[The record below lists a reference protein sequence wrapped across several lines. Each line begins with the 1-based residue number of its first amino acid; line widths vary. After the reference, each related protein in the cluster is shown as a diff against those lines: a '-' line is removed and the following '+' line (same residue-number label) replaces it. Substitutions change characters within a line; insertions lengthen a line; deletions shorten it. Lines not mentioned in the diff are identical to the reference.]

1 MRRIIT
7 WSVRGRH
14 PWIVIAIWVI
24 VAGALSMG
32 PKLQSVT
39 TNDAS
44 KGLSNAVESK
54 RADALQQQYFPNA
67 KGTPVI
73 VVYSSDA
80 ALTDADKAAIAQ
92 GETWLKSGAEP
103 INSASVQYSP
113 DGKGALIFASLD
125 GNPGDAAFRDSVQAI
140 RDHFGTSVNGMQ
152 VEVTGPGGLITDV
165 YKIFLNADVKLLIGT
180 VILVLVLLL
189 LIYRSPVLPFVP
201 LIAVGFGYF
210 VAGGILALVAKAT
223 GTTLSGQATS
233 LMVILLFGA
242 GTDYGLL
249 LISRYR
255 EDLRGEGDARVAL
268 ATALGETWEAIAASG
283 LTVTLAVLTLLFA
296 QYGDY
301 RSFAPVLGVGVFVT
315 LIAGLTLMPALL
327 ALLGRRAFWPRVPR
341 QGEATEHKTWGRVAG
356 WVAAGPRRA
365 ALGVLAILVV
375 LALGCLFY
383 SPRFSFT
390 EDFLKNMPSKQ
401 GYALLEQHFPK
412 GALAPTT
419 VLIKAPQAPPDFV
432 TGMIAGALNKAP
444 GVAAAFPTG
453 TADGGKLLSFQV
465 ILKGDPYSSQA
476 LEQVRQ
482 LRTVARKAAAAGGG
496 TALVGGPTAIQA
508 DTWAQSNRDTIVVAV
523 AALIVVG
530 VILMLLLRA
539 IVAPVYLLL
548 TNVLSYLAALGLTIV
563 ITEKLLGWEHISYRI
578 PLYMFIFLVALGSDY
593 NIFITTRIRGEAMA
607 RGLRDGTVKA
617 VTATGGVL
625 TSAGII
631 LAGTFLILLSQP
643 VKDLAEI
650 SIGVAL
656 GVLIDTFLVRTA
668 LVPGLTL
675 WIGPKAG
682 WPGPRWTNEATTAD
696 AAPDRPQGGIVSG
709 EPVGDE
715 A

>member
-7 WSVRGRH
+7 WSVRGKH
-14 PWIVIAIWVI
+14 PWIVIALWII
-24 VAGALSMG
+24 AAGLLSMG

-44 KGLSNAVESK
+44 KGLSNKVESK
-54 RADALQQQYFPNA
+54 RADALYQASFPNA

-80 ALTDADKAAIAQ
+80 ALTAAQKAAVTGGKDWLLN
-92 GETWLKSGAEP
+92 GEEP
-103 INSASVQYSP
+103 VNSANVQFSE
-113 DGKGALIFASLD
+113 DGKGALVFASLN
-125 GNPGDAAFRDSVQAI
+125 GNPGDEAFRDSVQAI
-140 RDHFGTSVNGMQ
+140 RDHFGDTVEGMQ
-152 VEVTGPGGLITDV
+152 VRVTGPGGLITDV
-165 YKIFLNADVKLLIGT
+165 YKIFLNADIKLLVGT

-189 LIYRSPVLPFVP
+189 LIYRSPVLAFVP
-201 LIAVGFGYF
+201 LVAVGFGYF
-210 VAGGILALVAKAT
+210 VAGGILALLAT
-223 GTTLSGQATS
+223 ALDVTLSGQATS

-242 GTDYGLL
+242 GTDYALL

-255 EDLRGEGDARVAL
+255 EDLRRTADAREAL

-301 RSFAPVLGVGVFVT
+301 RSFAPVLGLGVLVT

-327 ALLGRRAFWPRVPR
+327 AVLGRRAFWPRVPKEGDVTR
-341 QGEATEHKTWGRVAG
+341 HRTWERVG
-356 WVAAGPRRA
+356 IWVADGPKRA
-365 ALGVLAILVV
+365 AALVAAILVV
-375 LALGCLFY
+375 LAMGCLLY

-390 EDFLKNMPSKQ
+390 EDFLTSMPSSE
-401 GYALLEQHFPK
+401 GYTLLEKHFPK

-419 VLIKAPQAPPDFV
+419 VLIKAPEAPPEFV
-432 TGMIAGALNKAP
+432 TGMITGMLNKAP

-453 TADGGKLLSFQV
+453 TALDGKLLSFQV
-465 ILKGDPYSSQA
+465 IFKGDPYSSEA
-476 LEQVRQ
+476 LRQVRQ
-482 LRTVARKAAAAGGG
+482 LREVARKAAAQGGG
-496 TALVGGPTAIQA
+496 VALVGGPTATQA

-523 AALIVVG
+523 VALVVVG
-530 VILMLLLRA
+530 AILMLLLRA
-539 IVAPVYLLL
+539 VVAPLYLLL
-548 TNVLSYLAALGLTIV
+548 TNVLSYLAALGATIV
-563 ITEKLLGWEHISYRI
+563 ITEKILGWEHISYRI

-593 NIFITTRIRGEAMA
+593 NIFITTRIRSEAML

-617 VTATGGVL
+617 LSATGGVL
-625 TSAGII
+625 TSAGVI

-682 WPGPRWTNEATTAD
+682 WPGPRWTKQAD
-696 AAPDRPQGGIVSG
+696 AAQERPQDVLVSG
-709 EPVGDE
+709 DPVGDE

>member
-7 WSVRGRH
+7 WSVRGKH
-14 PWIVIAIWVI
+14 PWIVIAIWIVI
-24 VAGALSMG
+24 AGALSTG

-44 KGLSNAVESK
+44 KGLSSAVESK

-73 VVYSSDA
+73 VVYGSDA
-80 ALTDADKAAIAQ
+80 PLTPADKAAIAQ
-92 GETWLKSGAEP
+92 GEAWLKSGAEP
-103 INSASVQYSP
+103 INSASIQYSP
-113 DGKGALIFASLD
+113 DGMGALIFASLN
-125 GNPGDAAFRDSVQAI
+125 GNPGDASFRDSVQAI

-165 YKIFLNADVKLLIGT
+165 YKIFLNADVKLLAGT

-255 EDLRGEGDARVAL
+255 EDLRREGDARVAL
-268 ATALGETWEAIAASG
+268 ASALGETWEAIAASG

-327 ALLGRRAFWPRVPR
+327 ALLGRRAFWPRVPK

-432 TGMIAGALNKAP
+432 AGMITGALNKSP

-453 TADGGKLLSFQV
+453 TGDGGKLLSFQV

-482 LRTVARKAAAAGGG
+482 LRTVARRAAAAGGG

-539 IVAPVYLLL
+539 VVAPIYLLL

-617 VTATGGVL
+617 LSATGGVL

-682 WPGPRWTNEATTAD
+682 WPGPRWTKTG
-696 AAPDRPQGGIVSG
+696 AARAAAGPRAPVVSG
-709 EPVGDE
+709 ESLRDE
-715 A
+715 V